1 LESDK
6 ILPHSDEIWQGF
18 ILFYFI
24 LFYFFYLCEPKL
36 VKEELLGREHGV
48 EEEGSLDFA
57 KFWPVFQISPKSL
70 LMVRWN
76 HC

>member
-1 LESDK
+1 LESDE
-6 ILPHSDEIWQGF
+6 ILPNSGEIWQGF
-18 ILFYFI
+18 FLNI
-24 LFYFFYLCEPKL
+24 LFYFFNLCEPKL

-48 EEEGSLDFA
+48 EEEGSLDFVE
-57 KFWPVFQISPKSL
+57 FWPVFQISPKSL